1 MDNAWPMNT
10 KTMPNVDPS
19 EVAKFD
25 ALAEHWWDPDGD
37 SGPLHAINPLRLNYI
52 DARAPLKDRC
62 VADIGC
68 GGGLLSEAM
77 ARRGAK
83 VTGIDQS
90 VAALD
95 VAREH
100 ARQNDVSVDYEHTTA
115 EALAA
120 EHAGRF
126 DTVTCLEML
135 EHVPQ
140 PEHVIRAC
148 AQLLKPGGR
157 AFFATINRNPKS
169 YALAVVAAEY
179 VLRMLPRGTHNYQ
192 MFLKPSEI
200 DHSARDA
207 GLVLEH
213 MTGLTYN
220 PITGVYRLS
229 DDVDVNY
236 MMTFRRESRT

>member
-1 MDNAWPMNT
+1 MNT
-10 KTMPNVDPS
+10 KTMPNVDSS

-52 DARAPLKDRC
+52 DARAALKNSR

-77 ARRGAK
+77 ARRGAD
-83 VTGIDQS
+83 VIGVDQS
-90 VAALD
+90 VAALE

-100 ARQNDVSVDYEHTTA
+100 AQAREVAVDYQHTTA

-120 EHAGRF
+120 EHPGQF

-135 EHVPQ
+135 EHVPA
-140 PEHVIRAC
+140 PEKVIAAC

-169 YALAVVAAEY
+169 YALAVIAAEY
-179 VLRMLPRGTHNYQ
+179 VLGMLPRGTHNYQ

-200 DHSARDA
+200 DQAAGDA

-220 PITGVYRLS
+220 PITRVYRLS

-236 MMTFRRESRT
+236 MMTFRRETAT